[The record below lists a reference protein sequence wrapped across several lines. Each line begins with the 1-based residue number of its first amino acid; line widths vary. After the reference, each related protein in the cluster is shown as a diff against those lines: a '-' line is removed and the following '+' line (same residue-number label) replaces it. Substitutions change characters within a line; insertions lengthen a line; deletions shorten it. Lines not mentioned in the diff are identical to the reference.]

1 MQNRKTNDRV
11 NFTSAMIL
19 RAAGGHDRALRKRA
33 AIVRESE
40 QTAFHPYHHSGT
52 KVLPL
57 LPSHQRDPT
66 IHGLTIPSSPP
77 QHLSSCSSQIVFRVS
92 FSLTHSLY
100 LLSLYSF
107 PFLSRLTLRPQHR
120 LYSSLFF
127 YNASE
132 IFSPLF
138 LHSSSSSIALA
149 SALARYCPD
158 CESEDG
164 SEERTGISR
173 AR

>member
-92 FSLTHSLY
+92 FSLTHSLSIF
-100 LLSLYSF
+100 SLYTRF
-107 PFLSRLTLRPQHR
+107 PSSHVSSSDHNTGCIHLFFSTMHPKFFPR
-120 LYSSLFF
+120 YSSTRRPRL
-127 YNASE
+127 S
-132 IFSPLF
+132 
-138 LHSSSSSIALA
+138 HS
-149 SALARYCPD
+149 RPY
-158 CESEDG
+158 
-164 SEERTGISR
+164 
-173 AR
+173 

>member
-100 LLSLYSF
+100 TSLSILVSLPLTSHPPTTTPVVFISF
-107 PFLSRLTLRPQHR
+107 FLQCIRNFFPAIPPLVVLVYRTRVRTSTLLSRL
-120 LYSSLFF
+120 
-127 YNASE
+127 
-132 IFSPLF
+132 
-138 LHSSSSSIALA
+138 
-149 SALARYCPD
+149 
-158 CESEDG
+158 
-164 SEERTGISR
+164 
-173 AR
+173 